1 MHVFCMREFILVKQ
15 SSRLFIICI
24 FSVLILSSFMI
35 IPAYGQPDFEA
46 LLGDSILD
54 SNIDGV
60 IGSEWDD
67 AAIYSSIG
75 ISPKGSAN
83 FWLKHDGDF
92 FYLAIEFAADC
103 NNPWIA
109 IQLGNVGCHVSNCD
123 GAIFGNDNINPNGYA
138 DISFREYYTSVES
151 DSSQDGIGAMAISSS
166 NDVVIELKKSLN
178 SGDSEGADIAWSF
191 NNEYSIVIVWDSNG
205 QGSSGGTT
213 DHNSKTN
220 PEVRTLVL
228 NSDIFPDPSPSSSPT
243 PRPSPD
249 TGFSLPVEYAVVGI
263 VTIIAVVLIILF
275 LRKK

>member
-1 MHVFCMREFILVKQ
+1 MRKFILVKQ
-15 SSRLFIICI
+15 SSRLLIISV
-24 FSVLILSSFMI
+24 FSLLISSSLLI
-35 IPAYGQPDFEA
+35 IPAYGQSDFEA
-46 LLGDSILD
+46 LLGNTILD
-54 SNIDGV
+54 SSIDGV

-75 ISPKGSAN
+75 ISPKGSAD

-103 NNPWIA
+103 DNPWIA
-109 IQLGNVGCHVSNCD
+109 IQLGNVGCHISNCD
-123 GAIFGNDNINPNGYA
+123 GALFGNDNINPNGYA

-151 DSSQDGIGAMAISSS
+151 DLSQDGIGAMKINSS
-166 NDVVIELKKSLN
+166 NDVIIELKKSLN

-213 DHNSKTN
+213 DHNAKTT
-220 PEVRTLVL
+220 PQVRTLIL
-228 NSDIFPDPSPSSSPT
+228 TSDIFPDSSPFSSPT
-243 PRPSPD
+243 LLPSPD

-263 VTIIAVVLIILF
+263 VVIIGVVLIILF